1 MVRARGG
8 LTRSRESS
16 RKSKK
21 PVSTPKEGKTPRRPR
36 RGNSKKFADY
46 ARNFVDDSDN
56 DSNVSAKSLGSISS
70 LDEEAALST
79 NNKNGHEYEGSD
91 QKLVWFGCVDPDN
104 LSGPLL
110 LPPSSNDLLIE
121 KEHLLQSLEIYE
133 AVRHFGRVLKI
144 SPFGFEDFCASL
156 VANELS
162 PILSEIHLKL
172 LNAVISL
179 DEACQINH
187 SSLEEKDMVSIQIH
201 TMDEFTWPEVLKH
214 YVNSDLDFKY
224 LVPIVEKDT
233 YPVVPVED
241 SLKILKWLVNCC
253 MLTPSIREE
262 IVNEGLFISDDHCR
276 KCSKMGDLLC
286 CELCPAVYH
295 LDCLSPALSEV
306 PDNEWFCP
314 VCEASK
320 VKGVTDVLTEIDRF
334 QVYRNEPLG
343 SDRHGRVYWFM
354 VRRIVV

>member
-21 PVSTPKEGKTPRRPR
+21 PPSTPKEAKNPRRSR
-36 RGNSKKFADY
+36 KGNSKKFADY
-46 ARNFVDDSDN
+46 ARNFVDDSDS
-56 DSNVSAKSLGSISS
+56 DSNTSLASLGSLGTLDDEAGTSS
-70 LDEEAALST
+70 
-79 NNKNGHEYEGSD
+79 NKKHGIDDEGSNQD
-91 QKLVWFGCVDPDN
+91 FVWFGCRDPDSLPN
-104 LSGPLL
+104 PLL
-110 LPPSSNDLLIE
+110 LPQSSNDLLIK
-121 KEHLLQSLEIYE
+121 KEHLLQTLGVYE
-133 AVRHFGRVLKI
+133 AVRHFGRVMKI
-144 SPFGFEDFCASL
+144 SSFGFEEFCASL
-156 VANELS
+156 VAEELS

-172 LNAVISL
+172 INSVISL

-187 SSLEEKDMVSIQIH
+187 SSLEERDMVSIQIH
-201 TMDEFTWPEVLKH
+201 TMDEFTWPEVLKN
-214 YVNSDLDFKY
+214 YVKSDLDFEF
-224 LVPIVEKDT
+224 LVPIVQKDS

-241 SLKILKWLVNCC
+241 TLKILTWLVNCC
-253 MLTPSIREE
+253 MLTASIREE
-262 IVNEGLFISDDHCR
+262 IANEGLFISDDHCR

-295 LDCLSPALSEV
+295 LDCLTPSLSEV

-314 VCEASK
+314 VCEASQ
-320 VKGVTDVLTEIDRF
+320 VKGVTDVLTEVDRF

-354 VRRIVV
+354 VRRIIV